1 MNIAEKKMVELLREM
16 KELYNVVEIKTE
28 FESEAARLNEV
39 MRLKDVV
46 EKAGLGLVIKTGGPE
61 AIRDLYDACIVGVTG
76 IVAPMVESAYALKK
90 YLGAIEKF
98 VPHDLKHYIKF
109 AVNIETIQAH
119 KNFDEML
126 ALKGAERLSRITL
139 GRVDMVGSLG
149 MGRDDINRDE
159 ILEIARAMFK
169 KAKAKGFETTM
180 GGGIAKEAIPF
191 IKKLVAEKLLDRY
204 ETRKVV
210 FQIPA
215 RFDEALVEEAIIKA
229 NAFELLWLENKRNYY
244 AGITGEDDGRIGMLE
259 KRVGRIS

>member
-1 MNIAEKKMVELLREM
+1 MVDLLRQM
-16 KELYNVVEIKTE
+16 KRDYGVVEVKTE

-76 IVAPMVESAYALKK
+76 VVAPMVESAYALKK
-90 YLGAIEKF
+90 YLLAIEKF
-98 VPHDLKHYIKF
+98 VPEDLKSYVKF
-109 AVNIETIQAH
+109 AVNVETIQAH

-126 ALKGAERLSRITL
+126 ALKGVERLSRVTL

-159 ILEIARAMFK
+159 ILEIARDMFK
-169 KAKAKGFETTM
+169 KAKMKGLETTM

-191 IKKLVAEKLLDRY
+191 IQKLVNEKLLDRY
-204 ETRKVV
+204 ETRKIV
-210 FQIPA
+210 FQVPV
-215 RFDEALVEEAIIKA
+215 RFDPVQAEEAIIKA
-229 NAFELLWLENKRNYY
+229 NEFELLWVANKRNYY
-244 AGITGEDDGRIGMLE
+244 EHISKEDEDRITMLE
-259 KRVGRIS
+259 KRVGSIV